1 MPTPGSPRGGGG
13 GHDGHR
19 YGGGAAAP
27 DYGGQAPP
35 PPVSYA
41 PPPITVPLETT
52 VSILSLSGID
62 TVAQTVA
69 AEFSVVCVA
78 RGARGRLPKDFNP
91 EFRVLNRVCLTEEGE
106 KWRVEDGEDV
116 KFGWRA
122 AGVFAQTFELRR
134 FPFDEQA
141 RRGAARRAAAHRTA
155 WRGALASFPLP
166 SHARQPPCA
175 LRPNPP
181 KQTLC
186 PPARRRNRSA
196 ASSSPARGRTPSRR
210 APRASCATP
219 TSPWSSCCR
228 RARRRAAP
236 KARPHAHT

>member
-1 MPTPGSPRGGGG
+1 MLTPGSPRGGG
-13 GHDGHR
+13 
-19 YGGGAAAP
+19 YGAAAAAAAY
-27 DYGGQAPP
+27 DGPP

-78 RGARGRLPKDFNP
+78 RGARGRLPKDFAP

-141 RRGAARRAAAHRTA
+141 RARAERRTGRGVLGGHLRDTGGVQHLGAH
-155 WRGALASFPLP
+155 ALLCCF
-166 SHARQPPCA
+166 HAKPVP
-175 LRPNPP
+175 
-181 KQTLC
+181 
-186 PPARRRNRSA
+186 
-196 ASSSPARGRTPSRR
+196 
-210 APRASCATP
+210 
-219 TSPWSSCCR
+219 
-228 RARRRAAP
+228 
-236 KARPHAHT
+236 